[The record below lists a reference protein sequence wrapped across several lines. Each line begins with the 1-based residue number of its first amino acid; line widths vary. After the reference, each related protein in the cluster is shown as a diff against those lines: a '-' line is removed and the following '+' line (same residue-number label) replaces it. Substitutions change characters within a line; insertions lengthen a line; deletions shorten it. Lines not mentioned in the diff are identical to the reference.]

1 MLSQIKMPRS
11 AAPEGSMESH
21 LFTYYP
27 KKDLEL
33 ILDALHSCVG
43 LYIQLLDEN
52 GDVLLSYG
60 EPAPFCAR
68 AEACLPEGSSC
79 REEHCAAGKLAID
92 LGEPYVFCCHS
103 GLYHITYPIVNRDRL
118 FGSVL
123 LGPFL
128 MDGTDEDLIKH
139 LAKTTE
145 IPTDTVLELYKYTQT
160 ISELAPDEVV
170 KVSRLLFY
178 LVNSLV
184 TGSVELQ
191 KANRERLL
199 HQSRVSEAI
208 QRYKQEDPDVWKTYP
223 FEKERLLL
231 SETRAGNMENA
242 RAAYN
247 DLMAHLILYEHY
259 DADDLKYR
267 LIELCSLLSR
277 SSIERGADAT
287 IILDLNKKLI
297 QEILNSYGI
306 DEITY
311 KIHDNLDIFTESL
324 FFTSEKN
331 NKLIRKTTEYI
342 HSHSS
347 EKLSLSELAK
357 TLGIT
362 APYLSML
369 FKQITGLTFRDYLNK
384 VRVEEAKRLLI
395 STDYQIMEIAVACG
409 FNDQSYFTKVFKKYT
424 GLSPRNFR

>member
-1 MLSQIKMPRS
+1 MDN
-11 AAPEGSMESH
+11 H
-21 LFTYYP
+21 LFMYYP

-33 ILDALHSCVG
+33 ILDALHSCIG
-43 LYIQLLDEN
+43 LYIQLLDDE
-52 GDVLLSYG
+52 GETLLSYG
-60 EPAPFCAR
+60 EPYPYCAR
-68 AEACLPEGSSC
+68 AEECLKGSSTC
-79 REEHCAAGKLAID
+79 REEHCSAGRRAVD
-92 LGEPYVFCCHS
+92 LGEPYIFCCHS

-128 MDGTDEDLIKH
+128 MDGTDDDLIQH
-139 LAKTTE
+139 LAKTAA
-145 IPTDTVLELYKYTQT
+145 IPTDTVLELYKDAQS
-160 ISELAPDEVV
+160 IRELSPDEVV
-170 KVSRLLFY
+170 KVSRLLYY

-184 TGSVELQ
+184 SGSLELQ

-208 QRYKQEDPDVWKTYP
+208 QRYKQEDPAIWKTYP
-223 FEKERLLL
+223 FEKERIFL
-231 SETRAGNMENA
+231 SETRAGNVENA

-259 DADDLKYR
+259 DTESLKFR
-267 LIELCSLLSR
+267 LVELCSLLSR
-277 SSIERGADAT
+277 ASIERGADAA

-297 QEILNSYGI
+297 QNILNSYSI

-311 KIHDNLDIFTESL
+311 NIHDNLDVFTESL
-324 FFTSEKN
+324 FFNSDKN
-331 NKLIRKTTEYI
+331 SKLVRKATEYI
-342 HSHSS
+342 HEHSS
-347 EKLSLSELAK
+347 EKLALSDLADM
-357 TLGIT
+357 LGVT
-362 APYLSML
+362 APYLSTL
-369 FKQITGLTFRDYLNK
+369 FKQVTGLTFRDYLNK

-424 GLSPRNFR
+424 GLSPRSFR